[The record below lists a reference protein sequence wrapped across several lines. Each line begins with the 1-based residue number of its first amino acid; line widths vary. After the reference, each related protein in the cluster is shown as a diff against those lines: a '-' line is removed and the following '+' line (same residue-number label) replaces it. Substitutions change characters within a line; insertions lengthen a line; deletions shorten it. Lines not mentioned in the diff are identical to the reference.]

1 MRSPRAL
8 FQAFLALLPLAAA
21 AELSAQLVQTLT
33 PYPNPPQFLETL
45 PNIVPLNDLPNPYSS
60 VDNWVALPDGREWGS
75 TAGVDIDP
83 DGEHLWAI
91 DRCGA
96 NSCAGSDLDPIL
108 KIDQE
113 GVVVES
119 FGGGLIIFPHGIHVD
134 DEGNVW
140 VTDGQGPNPENPAT
154 AGMGHVVHK
163 FSPDGDLLLTLGEPG
178 VAGNGTDGRLNAPC
192 DIVVGPDGFIYV
204 SDGHSGGGA
213 NASPETV
220 ARIVVYDSDGN
231 YVRQF
236 GRFGSAAGELRV
248 PHAVDI
254 DAHGRLVVG
263 DRGNNRLQIF
273 ELDGTYIME
282 MRQFG
287 RPSGIYITDD
297 NTIYVA
303 DSESQF
309 ENSNNPGWVTGIR
322 VGNLDTGIADYHIL
336 GEVEMYPE
344 GSNPEG
350 VAVDANGNVYGAVVS
365 GGGAMIKSSR

>member
-1 MRSPRAL
+1 MRSRRGLP
-8 FQAFLALLPLAAA
+8 AFLALLPFAVTAG
-21 AELSAQLVQTLT
+21 ELSAQAVQFTHD
-33 PYPNPPQFLETL
+33 YPNPPQTTAVL
-45 PNIVPLNDLPNPYSS
+45 PNVPPLNDLPDPYTSI
-60 VDNWVALPDGREWGS
+60 DNWVALPDGREWGS

-113 GVVVES
+113 GAVVES

-154 AGMGHVVHK
+154 AGMGHVVLK

-178 VAGNGTDGRLNAPC
+178 VAGDGTDGRLNAPC

-213 NASPETV
+213 DASPETV
-220 ARIVVYDSDGN
+220 ARIVVYDSNGN

-309 ENSNNPGWVTGIR
+309 ENSNNPGWMTGIR
-322 VGNLDTGIADYHIL
+322 VGNLDTGIAEFYIR
-336 GEVEMYPE
+336 GEVPAYAVS
-344 GSNPEG
+344 SNPEG
-350 VAVDANGNVYGAVVS
+350 VAVDADGNVYGAVVS

>member
-178 VAGNGTDGRLNAPC
+178 VAGDGTDERLNAPC
-192 DIVVGPDGFIYV
+192 DVVVGPDGFIYV

-213 NASPETV
+213 DAPPTTV

-350 VAVDANGNVYGAVVS
+350 VAVDADGNVYGAVVS

>member
-1 MRSPRAL
+1 MRSRRGLVP
-8 FQAFLALLPLAAA
+8 AFLALLPLAVTA
-21 AELSAQLVQTLT
+21 AELDAQQFVHE
-33 PYPNPPQFLETL
+33 YPNPPQFTTPL
-45 PNIVPLNDLPNPYSS
+45 PNIAPLNDLPNPYTS

-113 GVVVES
+113 GVVVTS
-119 FGGGLIIFPHGIHVD
+119 FGGGMILFPHGIHVD

-154 AGMGHVVHK
+154 AGKGHVVLK

-178 VAGNGTDGRLNAPC
+178 VAGNGTDARLNAPC

-204 SDGHSGGGA
+204 SDGHSGGGPDA
-213 NASPETV
+213 PLETV

-273 ELDGTYIME
+273 ELDGTYIAE

-309 ENSNNPGWVTGIR
+309 ENSNNPGWITGIR

-336 GEVEMYPE
+336 GEVEAYPT

-350 VAVDANGNVYGAVVS
+350 VAVDADGNVYGAVVS
-365 GGGAMIKSSR
+365 AGGAMIKSSR